1 MHGRCSSSIGESG
14 GACSLGEEDCMA
26 VGRLWLRTI
35 VGTHRKEGSL
45 KLNSTRTLVGG
56 FVVALLVFCGVAW
69 FNWHHI
75 SQMQETADW
84 VNHTQAVREKL
95 ARLLLQLDDIQSGAR
110 GFVLTGDQVFLE
122 PFHDSIGEVKG
133 QFQEVRS
140 LMRDNLEQQKKCALL
155 EKLIDQEVA
164 FAQKLVSVRR
174 DAGFEPAQQL
184 VASGQDTVLMDEIR
198 GVISMMDAKERNLL
212 EQRSLVARR
221 EARNAMLF
229 TAVGTTLSFMVLGS
243 VFTLMVQEN
252 QLRRQSQQELAGSNR
267 ELAVAVRANQLI
279 MEHSLDVICTMDEE
293 GKFVFLS
300 AACERVWGYP
310 PAELRGR
317 KYIDLV
323 LPEDVAKT
331 NEAAVSIMAGQRL
344 RDFENRYRRKDGTV
358 IPVVWSATW
367 SQEDRLMFCVA
378 HDATKRKVDEERILK
393 LNLDLQS
400 RSVELEAANKEL
412 ESFSYSVSHDL
423 RAPLRHINGYVEM
436 LTSSASSQLSD
447 KSLRYLKVITDA
459 SMEMGQL
466 IDDLLAFS
474 RMGRIE
480 FNESSVSLNSCVQ
493 DTVKGLEMA
502 TKDRNIIWQIPPL
515 PPVQGD
521 AAMLKQVFSNLL
533 GNAVKYSRQR
543 DPAEIEIGQAGEENG
558 RIIFFV
564 RDNGAGFDMKYGH
577 KLFGVFQRLHR
588 TDEFEGTGIGLATVR
603 RIISRHGGRTWAEGE
618 KDKGATFYF
627 TLKAAAA
634 DRQVPGDETPD
645 GAELAGQ
652 E

>member
-1 MHGRCSSSIGESG
+1 LKLSSSR
-14 GACSLGEEDCMA
+14 ALMM
-26 VGRLWLRTI
+26 
-35 VGTHRKEGSL
+35 
-45 KLNSTRTLVGG
+45 G

-69 FNWHHI
+69 LNWHHI

-84 VNHTQAVREKL
+84 VNHTQTVREKL
-95 ARLLLQLDDIQSGAR
+95 ARLLLQLEDIQSGAR
-110 GFVLTGDQVFLE
+110 GFVLAGDQVFLE
-122 PFHDSIGEVKG
+122 PFHDAVVGVKG

-140 LMRDNLEQQKKCALL
+140 LTRDNPEQQKESEML

-164 FAQKLVSVRR
+164 FAQRLVQVRQ
-174 DAGFEPAQQL
+174 DTGFEPARQL
-184 VASGQDTVLMDEIR
+184 VASGQGAVLMDDIR
-198 GVISMMDAKERNLL
+198 SVIAVMDAKERNLL
-212 EQRSLVARR
+212 EQRSLLARR
-221 EARNAMLF
+221 EARNAVIF
-229 TAVGTTLSFMVLGS
+229 TAVGTTLCFMVLGS

-252 QLRRQSQQELAGSNR
+252 RLRRKSQHELTASNR
-267 ELAVAVRANQLI
+267 ELAVALRANQLI
-279 MEHSLDVICTMDEE
+279 MEHSLDVICTIDEE

-300 AACERVWGYP
+300 AACERVWGYLP
-310 PAELRGR
+310 EELRGQ

-331 NEAAVSIMAGQRL
+331 NEAAASIMAGQRL

-378 HDATKRKVDEERILK
+378 HDVTKRKADEERILK
-393 LNLDLQS
+393 LNRDLQS
-400 RSVELEAANKEL
+400 RSNELESANKEL
-412 ESFSYSVSHDL
+412 EAFSYSVSHDL
-423 RAPLRHINGYVEM
+423 RAPLRHIHGYVEM
-436 LTSSASSQLSD
+436 LTSSASSQLSE

-480 FNESSVSLNSCVQ
+480 VHESVVSLNGCVQ
-493 DTVKGLEMA
+493 DTVRGLEMA
-502 TKDRNIIWQIPPL
+502 TKDRNIIWKVPPL

-521 AAMLKQVFSNLL
+521 AAMIKQVFSNLL

-543 DPAEIEIGQAGEENG
+543 DPAVIEIGQAGEEDG

-588 TDEFEGTGIGLATVR
+588 ADEFEGTGIGLATVR

-627 TLKAAAA
+627 TLKA
-634 DRQVPGDETPD
+634 ET
-645 GAELAGQ
+645 AESQTPYGSEVSYQ